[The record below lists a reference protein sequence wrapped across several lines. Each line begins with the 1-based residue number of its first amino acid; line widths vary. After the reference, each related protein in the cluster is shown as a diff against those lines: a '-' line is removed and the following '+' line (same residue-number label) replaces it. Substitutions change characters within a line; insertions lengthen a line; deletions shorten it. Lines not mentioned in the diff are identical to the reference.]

1 MTCLPRLSALLSIL
15 LCCFCLLGSSLTYS
29 QSQNVLASPLI
40 DFDSLINPQEGLGD
54 MVVSTDRL
62 ASEVGLRMLK
72 AGGNAVDA
80 AVATGFALAVT
91 YPRAGNLGGGGFML
105 ISEAES
111 GDAHFIDF
119 RETAPAA
126 AKRDM
131 FLKPDGTVDKMRA
144 YFSHQSA
151 GVPGTVAG
159 LLHALEHYG
168 SLPLET
174 VIQPAIDLARDGF
187 AMTYTLNRE
196 LRQRSS
202 LLLKNPESRRVYFAG
217 GDQPLAPGSRFTQPD
232 LATTLERIRDRG
244 REGFYQGE
252 TAALIAQDM
261 VANGGLITEA
271 DLAQY
276 QVIERKP
283 LRGEFRGYDI
293 LTAPPPSSGGTL
305 LIQMLNVLEPLPLK
319 SMGHNSANYLHHLI
333 ETMKLAY
340 ADRSQYI
347 TDPDRAPLPIERLTS
362 KAYADEQRERIK
374 PTLATPSAE
383 VMPGDMRD
391 TESPDTTH
399 YSVADSAGNVVST
412 TYTLNFS
419 FGAHITVPGTGIL
432 LNNEMDDFSVN
443 PGIAN
448 AFGLVQGE
456 ANAIEPGRRPLS
468 SMTPTIVF
476 KEGKAWLATGSPGG
490 SKIITTVLQTL
501 LNATVFDMN
510 VAEAT
515 AGERI
520 HHQWYPDVVQAEEGI
535 SPDTVEKLR
544 AMGHTVKLSRSHIG
558 RTNSIQLDGPWRF
571 GYADPRR
578 TGGHVAR

>member
-1 MTCLPRLSALLSIL
+1 
-15 LCCFCLLGSSLTYS
+15 
-29 QSQNVLASPLI
+29 
-40 DFDSLINPQEGLGD
+40 
-54 MVVSTDRL
+54 
-62 ASEVGLRMLK
+62 
-72 AGGNAVDA
+72 
-80 AVATGFALAVT
+80 
-91 YPRAGNLGGGGFML
+91 
-105 ISEAES
+105 
-111 GDAHFIDF
+111 
-119 RETAPAA
+119 
-126 AKRDM
+126 
-131 FLKPDGTVDKMRA
+131 
-144 YFSHQSA
+144 
-151 GVPGTVAG
+151 
-159 LLHALEHYG
+159 
-168 SLPLET
+168 
-174 VIQPAIDLARDGF
+174 
-187 AMTYTLNRE
+187 MTYTLNRE

-244 REGFYQGE
+244 HEGFYQGE
-252 TAALIAQDM
+252 TATLITQDM

-276 QVIERKP
+276 QVIERAP
-283 LRGEFRGYDI
+283 LRGEFRGYHI

-319 SMGHNSANYLHHLI
+319 SMGHNTANYLHHLI

-347 TDPDRAPLPIERLTS
+347 TDPDRAPLPIARLTS
-362 KAYADEQRERIK
+362 KAYADEQRGRIK
-374 PTLATPSAE
+374 PTLATPSAK

-419 FGAHITVPGTGIL
+419 FGSHITVPGTGIL

-456 ANAIEPGRRPLS
+456 ANGIEPGRRPLS

-476 KEGKAWLATGSPGG
+476 KDGKAWLATGSPGG

-501 LNATVFDMN
+501 LNAMVFDMN

-520 HHQWYPDVVQAEEGI
+520 HHQWYPDIVQAEEGI
-535 SPDTVEKLR
+535 SPDTVEKLQ